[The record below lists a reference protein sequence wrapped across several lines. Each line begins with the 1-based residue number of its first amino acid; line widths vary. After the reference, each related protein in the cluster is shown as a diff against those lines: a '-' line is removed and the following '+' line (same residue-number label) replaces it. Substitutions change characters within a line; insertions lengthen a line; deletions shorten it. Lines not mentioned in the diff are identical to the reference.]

1 MSCAALPH
9 PPRPPAAGAVLAL
22 LVKLHGG
29 VHKQGAQVGAADAD
43 GHLGKV
49 MRKEM
54 VKPG

>member
-1 MSCAALPH
+1 MSYAALPH